1 MDANNTFSPDAKY
14 VLQTSD
20 NANILVTAQG
30 HAPHEHLTFETGSD
44 AYKWLN
50 NVVAVAVAQQVA
62 TGIASDVWQVGSSQP
77 SESWFLQNA
86 DTRTADLEKDGSLK
100 IPQIVIA
107 SISSGYLVYVRCC
120 VAHNSPASV

>member
-44 AYKWLN
+44 AYKWIN

-62 TGIASDVWQVGSSQP
+62 TGIVSDVWQVGSSQP
-77 SESWFLQNA
+77 SEIWFLQNT
-86 DTRTADLEKDGSLK
+86 DTATADLGKDG
-100 IPQIVIA
+100 
-107 SISSGYLVYVRCC
+107 
-120 VAHNSPASV
+120 